1 MRFIGQ
7 YIQDFI
13 ARFRN
18 DVYLESISS
27 GTIASGGNLGLDSN
41 NKIVKAAISSGGIS
55 HDGSTADGV
64 LTFKDSDEATV
75 EQYLTFANADNIST
89 LSLLSNQD
97 TGDLFKID
105 TTRHGATT
113 ISTTDDDAVAAH
125 LTFFPDGDLKNQI
138 KSGLNYWYKSTNTDD
153 YLKLEIGDHG
163 QATFTTVDAAA
174 AAADITFTP
183 DGKFLVN
190 SDDIR
195 FISDQAND
203 PMVQIRGEAND
214 ATGPRLRFLKN
225 RGADGQDNDVC
236 GILQFYSYDDGT
248 PSTQNYA
255 EIKGTIHGATAG
267 QESGKLELSVASH
280 DGGVDNGLVLTGGSA
295 DTEVDVTVGNGT
307 SSVTTIAGTLT
318 MGSTAFVNNSGV
330 VQVAT
335 QGTIDH
341 DSLANFVANEHID
354 WTGSSAGTIHSS
366 NIPTLNQDTTGSA
379 ATLTTA
385 RAFQTDL
392 ASTSTANFD
401 GSAANTHGVTGTLA
415 VGNGGT
421 GNTSGNATGLVASTS
436 NSIGVGS
443 IELGH
448 ADDTTIARSAA
459 GKITVEG
466 KEVRTADRQIQAVY
480 TSFQA
485 DDIDTKHYLAFNDGD
500 SENTSAAH
508 VDMPI
513 IAPFAGKL
521 LSVSIRQ
528 SRNTSS
534 HVYTLRLE
542 TQAAGVTFGTGPTI
556 VGTQSGNSPSN
567 TSIVTYDFTSSLDSG
582 DNVIDAGDVV
592 HISIESNSSPG
603 GSTKYYFTCLFEWD
617 YSSV

>member
-1 MRFIGQ
+1 MKWVGQ
-7 YIQDFI
+7 HIYDLVS
-13 ARFRN
+13 RFRN

-41 NKIVKAAISSGGIS
+41 NKIVKAAEATGDITGVALTAGTGVDLTSVSGATGGAYAATIGVDVSDFMSSGS
-55 HDGSTADGV
+55 ASRV
-64 LTFKDSDEATV
+64 LTSTGADAMQGET
-75 EQYLTFANADNIST
+75 YLTFANTDNIST

-105 TTRHGATT
+105 TTTHGATT
-113 ISTTDDDAVAAH
+113 LTTIDDNATAAH
-125 LTFFPDGDLKNQI
+125 LTFYPDGDLKNQA

-153 YLKLEIGDHG
+153 YLKLEIGTNG
-163 QATFTTVDAAA
+163 EATFTTVDAAA

-183 DGKFLVN
+183 DGDFLVN
-190 SDDIR
+190 SDSIK

-203 PMVQIRGEAND
+203 PLVQIRNEAND
-214 ATGPRLRFLKN
+214 DTGPRLKFNKI
-225 RGADGQDNDVC
+225 RGADGQDSDSC
-236 GILQFYSYDDGT
+236 GIIQFASYDDGT
-248 PSTQNYA
+248 PSTQTYGQIETKIA
-255 EIKGTIHGATAG
+255 DAASG
-267 QESGKLELSVASH
+267 QEAGDMFFQVPSY
-280 DGGVDNGLVLTGGSA
+280 DGVLTQGLKLAGDTNA
-295 DTEVDVTVGNGT
+295 DGEVDVTIASGAAST
-307 SSVTTIAGTLT
+307 TTIAGTLT
-318 MGSTAFVNNSGV
+318 KGFN
-330 VQVAT
+330 VALT
-335 QGTIDH
+335 NAGLV
-341 DSLANFVANEHID
+341 SVAAQ
-354 WTGSSAGTIHSS
+354 T
-366 NIPTLNQDTTGSA
+366 NITSVG
-379 ATLTTA
+379 TLTGLT
-385 RAFQTDL
+385 
-392 ASTSTANFD
+392 
-401 GSAANTHGVTGTLA
+401 
-415 VGNGGT
+415 
-421 GNTSGNATGLVASTS
+421 TSGA
-436 NSIGVGS
+436 

-448 ADDTTIARSAA
+448 ASDTTLARSAS
-459 GKITVEG
+459 GVITVEG

-513 IAPFAGKL
+513 VAPFAGKL

-582 DNVIDAGDVV
+582 DNIIDAGDVV
-592 HISIESNSSPG
+592 HISIQSNSSPG

-617 YSSV
+617 YSSI